1 MVERDLQQLYMEEK
15 EVIHWNPEERE
26 QFLKGVEKYGK
37 GKYKRISREFV
48 PSKTPKQVASHAQK
62 YFLKQQEQSEEN
74 TNKRRCNNIH
84 DMNNAS
90 NVGETEP
97 NKLEKTLTIREPQ
110 VQHGIIDQHNDVEPI
125 ISLESANNNQ
135 FEVIPNSGNL
145 HSDDPYECDQCFRE
159 ALESLVAQGVTF
171 DGNSWCIPPHTIIP
185 RILL

>member
-1 MVERDLQQLYMEEK
+1 
-15 EVIHWNPEERE
+15 

-37 GKYKRISREFV
+37 GKWKRISREFV

-110 VQHGIIDQHNDVEPI
+110 PT
-125 ISLESANNNQ
+125 SA
-135 FEVIPNSGNL
+135 
-145 HSDDPYECDQCFRE
+145 
-159 ALESLVAQGVTF
+159 T
-171 DGNSWCIPPHTIIP
+171 
-185 RILL
+185 

>member
-1 MVERDLQQLYMEEK
+1 MEEK
-15 EVIHWNPEERE
+15 EVVHGTQKNASEL
-26 QFLKGVEKYGK
+26 FLKGVEKYGK
-37 GKYKRISREFV
+37 GKWKRISREFV

-62 YFLKQQEQSEEN
+62 YFLKQEESEEN

-97 NKLEKTLTIREPQ
+97 LTIREPQ
-110 VQHGIIDQHNDVEPI
+110 LQHGTIDQHNDVEPI
-125 ISLESANNNQ
+125 ISLGSANNNQ

-159 ALESLVAQGVTF
+159 ALDSLVAQGVTF
-171 DGNSWCIPPHTIIP
+171 DEFQTMKQMIQYNIYSLPICSIKGVNNGTE
-185 RILL
+185 

>member
-1 MVERDLQQLYMEEK
+1 MVPKPFFVPNYSSLSCTSSSYGRKRPATAMEEK

-37 GKYKRISREFV
+37 GKWKRISREFV

-110 VQHGIIDQHNDVEPI
+110 PT
-125 ISLESANNNQ
+125 SATC
-135 FEVIPNSGNL
+135 
-145 HSDDPYECDQCFRE
+145 DDPYECDQCFRE